1 MNKYPVQ
8 DKPLYGFHVVD
19 GRLVKDTHIMYLEIV
34 RQGYI
39 RKTNYKFA
47 KNMGISNIG
56 AERLDKYLNGYL
68 YTFDPDKDR
77 ALHIMRSTVRKKI
90 GKAREELAKL
100 EQKMEILDAM
110 K

>member
-1 MNKYPVQ
+1 MP
-8 DKPLYGFHVVD
+8 
-19 GRLVKDTHIMYLEIV
+19 
-34 RQGYI
+34 
-39 RKTNYKFA
+39 
-47 KNMGISNIG
+47 KNTGISNIG

-90 GKAREELAKL
+90 RKAREELAKL

-110 K
+110 E